1 MNLLNTIQHI
11 IEHGPVFTLVLFRVA
26 GLITMAPVL
35 GSARIPVKIRVLF
48 ALVLSAAVYPMVP
61 AVAAVPDTL
70 PGLAIAVGA
79 EMLIGI
85 SMGFALYLMLIGV
98 QVGAD
103 LVSYQMGLGMAH
115 LVDPNTELDS
125 TVLSQL
131 YLMVATLIYVLMNG
145 HIVLIRSLVQT
156 FDTVPLMGAGI
167 GMDVLN
173 LMVSI
178 LTNAFVL
185 GIRVAGPALVA
196 IYLATIALGFISR
209 TMPQLNIL
217 AAGFPIRITL
227 GLTLIITTFGA
238 MGILF
243 EDSIVFVLQE
253 IGEIF
258 I

>member
-1 MNLLNTIQHI
+1 MNFLNAIQQI
-11 IEHGPVFTLVLFRVA
+11 IEHGPVFTLVLFRLA

-35 GSARIPVKIRVLF
+35 GSAGIPVKIRVLF
-48 ALVLSAAVYPMVP
+48 AVVLSAAVYPMVP
-61 AVAAVPDTL
+61 AVTDVPDTL
-70 PGLAIAVGA
+70 PGLTLAVGA

-131 YLMVATLIYVLMNG
+131 YVMVATLMYVLMNG

-156 FDTVPLMGAGI
+156 FDTVPLLGAGI

-227 GLTLIITTFGA
+227 GLTLIIATFGA

>member
-1 MNLLNTIQHI
+1 
-11 IEHGPVFTLVLFRVA
+11 
-26 GLITMAPVL
+26 MAPVL
-35 GSARIPVKIRVLF
+35 GSARIPVTIRVLF

-61 AVAAVPDTL
+61 MSAVVPDSLAGLAVAIGT
-70 PGLAIAVGA
+70 

-85 SMGFALYLMLIGV
+85 TMGFALYLMLIGV
-98 QVGAD
+98 QIGAD

-156 FDTVPLMGAGI
+156 FDAVPLMGAHI
-167 GMDVLN
+167 GTDVLT
-173 LMVSI
+173 LLVSI
-178 LTNAFVL
+178 LTNAFIL
-185 GIRVAGPALVA
+185 GVRVAGPALVA
-196 IYLATIALGFISR
+196 IFLATIALGFISR

-227 GLTLIITTFGA
+227 GLSLIVISFGTI
-238 MGILF
+238 GILI
-243 EDSIVFVLQE
+243 EDNIVYVLESI
-253 IGEIF
+253 GGIF

>member
-1 MNLLNTIQHI
+1 MNLLNSIQQI
-11 IEHGPVFTLVLFRVA
+11 IDHAPIFTLVLFRIG
-26 GLITMAPVL
+26 GLITMAPML
-35 GSARIPVKIRVLF
+35 GSASIPVKIRVLF

-61 AVAAVPDTL
+61 ADVIIPDSL
-70 PGLAIAVGA
+70 PGLAVAIGA
-79 EMLIGI
+79 ELLIGI
-85 SMGFALYLMLIGV
+85 TMGFALYLMLVGV

-115 LVDPNTELDS
+115 LVDPNTELES

-131 YLMVATLIYVLMNG
+131 YLMTATLIYVLMNG

-156 FDTVPLMGAGI
+156 FETVPLMGATIGI
-167 GMDVLN
+167 DVLN
-173 LMVSI
+173 LLLTI
-178 LTNAFVL
+178 LTNAFIL

-196 IYLATIALGFISR
+196 IFLATIALGFISR

-227 GLTLIITTFGA
+227 GLTLIVVSFGA
-238 MGILF
+238 IGILF
-243 EDSIVFVLQE
+243 EDSIVFVLQG
-253 IGEIF
+253 IGGIF

>member
-1 MNLLNTIQHI
+1 MNVLNTIQHI
-11 IEHGPVFTLVLFRVA
+11 IEHGPVFTLVLFRIA

-35 GSARIPVKIRVLF
+35 GSARIPVKMRVLF

-61 AVAAVPDTL
+61 PAAAVPDTL

-131 YLMVATLIYVLMNG
+131 YLMVATLMYVLMNG

-167 GMDVLN
+167 GVDVLN